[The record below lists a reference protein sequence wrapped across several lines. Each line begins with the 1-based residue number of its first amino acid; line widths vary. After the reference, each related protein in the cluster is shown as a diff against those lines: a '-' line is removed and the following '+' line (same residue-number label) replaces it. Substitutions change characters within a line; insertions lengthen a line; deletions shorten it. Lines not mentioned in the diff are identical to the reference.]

1 MNYDI
6 VFHVDL
12 DEQKNLNIAITN
24 IDNYFTAIEG
34 KKAEVV
40 LLVNGPAVNLIKK
53 DVAPQGLSLLQSKG
67 LSIRVCQ
74 NAINHFSLT
83 KEILIDNITVVPAGI
98 VELVRLQNEHFSYV
112 KP

>member
-1 MNYDI
+1 MNYNV
-6 VFHVDL
+6 VFHIDL
-12 DEQKNLNIAITN
+12 DDQKYLNVAISN
-24 IDNYFTAIEG
+24 IENYLLAIEG
-34 KKAEVV
+34 NKAEIVM
-40 LLVNGPAVNLIKK
+40 LINGAAVNLIKK
-53 DVAPQGLSLLQSKG
+53 EVAPKELGLLQNKG

-83 KEILIDNITVVPAGI
+83 KEMLIDNITVVPAGV

>member
-12 DEQKNLNIAITN
+12 DEQKILKIAIAN
-24 IDNYFTAIEG
+24 IDNYYKAIEE

-40 LLVNGPAVNLIKK
+40 LLINGPAVNLIKK
-53 DVAPQGLSLLQSKG
+53 EVAPQELSLLQNKG

-74 NAINHFSLT
+74 NAINNFSLT
-83 KEILIDNITVVPAGI
+83 KEMLLDNIDVVPAGV